1 MTDREQIEAFTGD
14 IFGVVDRY
22 RAEFNLPNASAIGA
36 LEIVKASMLKSML
49 EEADD
54 DDDGETFVK

>member
-14 IFGVVDRY
+14 ILGVVDRY

-36 LEIVKASMLKSML
+36 LEIVKASMLKGML
-49 EEADD
+49 EDADD
-54 DDDGETFVK
+54 DDDGETLVE

>member
-14 IFGVVDRY
+14 ILGVVDRY

-36 LEIVKASMLKSML
+36 LEIVKASILKGIL
-49 EEADD
+49 EEDD

>member
-14 IFGVVDRY
+14 ILGVVDRY

-36 LEIVKASMLKSML
+36 LEIVKASMLKGML
-49 EEADD
+49 EDVD
-54 DDDGETFVK
+54 GDDDGETLVE

>member
-14 IFGVVDRY
+14 ILGVVDRY

-36 LEIVKASMLKSML
+36 LEIVKASMLKGML
-49 EEADD
+49 EDAD
-54 DDDGETFVK
+54 DDDGETLVE